1 MEDYL
6 VIDMPDIL
14 KGLADIDRCLSD
26 STLVIHCPT
35 EDQRLFLDRVLNYY
49 NKASAKEREDIYNA
63 FRSRYG
69 LLNMLIGYVYRA
81 AEQIRLTGDQEVL
94 HAGLTAASI
103 ENSLGK
109 VDYRDRLLA
118 LAELYVTA
126 EEAGMNPGPAFE
138 NLCGLTGFSEYA
150 VVRSRRHNSKPWS

>member
-1 MEDYL
+1 M
-6 VIDMPDIL
+6 IDTPDIL
-14 KGLADIDRCLSD
+14 KGLADIDRSSSD

-35 EDQRLFLDRVLNYY
+35 EDQRLLLDRVLSYY
-49 NKASAKEREDIYNA
+49 IKASAKEREEIYSA
-63 FRSRYG
+63 FRGCYG
-69 LLNMLIGYVYRA
+69 LLNMLIGYVYQA

-94 HAGLTAASI
+94 YAGLTAASI
-103 ENSLGK
+103 ENTLGK

-138 NLCGLTGFSEYA
+138 SICGLTGFSEYA
-150 VVRSRRHNSKPWS
+150 VVKSRRHNGKPWS